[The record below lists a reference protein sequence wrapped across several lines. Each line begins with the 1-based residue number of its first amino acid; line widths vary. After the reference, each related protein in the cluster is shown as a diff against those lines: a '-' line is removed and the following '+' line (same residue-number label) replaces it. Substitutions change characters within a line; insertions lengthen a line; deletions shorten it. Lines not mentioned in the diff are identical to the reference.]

1 MSFADTLSSS
11 AVSQCVD
18 HRPFARSHDQSSLP
32 LDAQPV
38 LAVAECDTH
47 ELASVVSRREIWRM
61 LAWSWC
67 VMCTVMEWAVNAK
80 HNALPTRRA
89 LDW

>member
-1 MSFADTLSSS
+1 MDGESTALAPRVATGASHPS
-11 AVSQCVD
+11 VSQCVD
-18 HRPFARSHDQSSLP
+18 HRPSARSHDQSSLP

-47 ELASVVSRREIWRM
+47 ELASVVSRLEIWRM

-67 VMCTVMEWAVNAK
+67 VMCTAMG
-80 HNALPTRRA
+80 
-89 LDW
+89 